1 MEIVLYFKYFA
12 SGDGDRGKVWFFFE
26 LGDYAAE
33 YK

>member
-1 MEIVLYFKYFA
+1 MEVVLYFKYFA
-12 SGDGDRGKVWFFFE
+12 SGDGDRAKVLSFFE